1 MAGEEGSETESGM
14 VAWRLIERATN
25 STEPDVDPRL
35 LKAIKSAVRSSDVE
49 TRAAVRCLMDLMKK
63 PHSQVRYLSL
73 LIIDEL
79 FMRSKLFRTIFVET
93 FDQFLAL
100 SVGFRKN
107 MPLPPPSTIATNLRK
122 KSIEFL
128 EKWHSNFGIHYRQLR
143 LGFEYLKNVLKY
155 QFPNNLENAAR
166 LQRERRERELKT
178 QEILLGKFE
187 NLKENFSSIKGE
199 INSMIDE
206 INECLAIISEN
217 QKELNPP
224 IDFSLGDDEMEGFS
238 SLEMRQIRID
248 SMKEAES
255 VHETVDNEAVFDT
268 LRELHKL
275 LVSKHL
281 VSVQEWISVLIRVE
295 LADNRFRDT
304 ALKEMIDLRN
314 NIQSTKDKLVA
325 IGCSF
330 DKGKKVQLE
339 EEEDIWEEGK
349 IENIPQKSVQRKG
362 KTVASSSTSS
372 NGTSNSYNKTQTSKL
387 DPERSK
393 LLAEAPLVN
402 WGPLLDNWG
411 SNSDTVANQ
420 RGLEIEGHWGR
431 VDHDR
436 IIPQQKIAEL
446 SVHRM
451 VYKEDPVEIKPC
463 LAPLKNGTLCQ
474 RRDMKVCPF
483 HGPIIPRDSK
493 GNPIENCNEPTVNRS
508 EDHVNGE
515 TLEKLAKQAVNNV
528 RKRERDE
535 REIKRAKL
543 ARVRE
548 HNQEVLRESAMA
560 STSYSEDLVQSS
572 GEFMT
577 KKPTLASML
586 KKRVTAKDRIAK
598 KLL

>member
-1 MAGEEGSETESGM
+1 MASEEGLENETGI
-14 VAWRLIERATN
+14 VVWRLIERASD

-49 TRAAVRCLMDLMKK
+49 TRAAVRSLMELMKK

-79 FMRSKLFRTIFVET
+79 FMRSKLFRSIFVET
-93 FDQFLAL
+93 LEQFLAL
-100 SVGFRKN
+100 SIGFRKN
-107 MPLPPPSTIATNLRK
+107 MPLPPPSAIASNLRK

-128 EKWHSNFGIHYRQLR
+128 EKWNSNFGIHYPQLR
-143 LGFEYLKNVLKY
+143 LGFNYLKNVLKF

-178 QEILLGKFE
+178 QEILLGKYE

-199 INSMIDE
+199 IRSTLDE
-206 INECLAIISEN
+206 INECLDIISVKKE
-217 QKELNPP
+217 ELNPA
-224 IDFSLGDDEMEGFS
+224 IDFTLIDDEMEAFS
-238 SLEMRQIRID
+238 SLEMRQIRMD
-248 SMKEAES
+248 SMKEAKT
-255 VHETVDNEAVFDT
+255 VHETQDNEAVFDS

-281 VSVQEWISVLIRVE
+281 VSVQEWISVLIRVD

-304 ALKEMIDLRN
+304 ALRELIDLRN
-314 NIQSTKDKLVA
+314 NIQSVKDKLVEM
-325 IGCSF
+325 GYLF
-330 DKGKKVQLE
+330 DKVNKVELE
-339 EEEDIWEEGK
+339 EAEDIWEEGK
-349 IENIPQKSVQRKG
+349 IENLPQGLVQRKG
-362 KTVASSSTSS
+362 KNVASTSS
-372 NGTSNSYNKTQTSKL
+372 SSIESLNSRSKSKNIKL

-393 LLAEAPLVN
+393 LLAEAPVIN
-402 WGPLLDNWG
+402 WGLSLDNWG
-411 SNSDTVANQ
+411 SSSDAIANQ

-431 VDHDR
+431 VDNDR
-436 IIPQQKIAEL
+436 IIPQEKIAEL

-451 VYKEDPVEIKPC
+451 VYKEEPVEISPC
-463 LAPLKNGTLCQ
+463 LAPLKNGALCQ
-474 RRDMKVCPF
+474 RRDLKFCPF
-483 HGPIIPRDSK
+483 HGPIVPRDSE
-493 GNPIENCNEPTVNRS
+493 GNPIENCNEATTKKTEECVDR
-508 EDHVNGE
+508 E
-515 TLEKLAKQAVNNV
+515 TMEGLVKQAVNNV
-528 RKRERDE
+528 RNRERDE

-560 STSYSEDLVQSS
+560 STSYSEDLVQSR
-572 GEFMT
+572 GEFKT

-586 KKRVTAKDRIAK
+586 KKKVTAKDRIAK

>member
-1 MAGEEGSETESGM
+1 MASEEGLENETGI
-14 VAWRLIERATN
+14 VVWRLIERASD

-49 TRAAVRCLMDLMKK
+49 TRAAVRSLMELMKK

-79 FMRSKLFRTIFVET
+79 FIRSKLFRSIFVET
-93 FDQFLAL
+93 LEQFLAL
-100 SVGFRKN
+100 SIGFRKN
-107 MPLPPPSTIATNLRK
+107 MPLPPPSAIASNLRK

-128 EKWHSNFGIHYRQLR
+128 EKWNSNFGIHYPQLR
-143 LGFEYLKNVLKY
+143 LGFNYLKNVLKF

-178 QEILLGKFE
+178 QEILLGKYE

-199 INSMIDE
+199 IRSTLDE
-206 INECLAIISEN
+206 INECLDIISVKQE
-217 QKELNPP
+217 ELNPA
-224 IDFSLGDDEMEGFS
+224 IDFTLNDDEMEAFS
-238 SLEMRQIRID
+238 SLEMSQIRMD
-248 SMKEAES
+248 SMKEAKT
-255 VHETVDNEAVFDT
+255 VHETQDNEAVFDT

-281 VSVQEWISVLIRVE
+281 VSVQEWISVLIRVD

-304 ALKEMIDLRN
+304 ALRELIDLRN
-314 NIQSTKDKLVA
+314 NIQSVKDKLVEM
-325 IGCSF
+325 GCLF
-330 DKGKKVQLE
+330 DKVNKAELE
-339 EEEDIWEEGK
+339 EAEDIWEEGK
-349 IENIPQKSVQRKG
+349 IENLPQELVQN
-362 KTVASSSTSS
+362 VASTSS
-372 NGTSNSYNKTQTSKL
+372 SSIESLNLRSKSKNIKL

-393 LLAEAPLVN
+393 LLSEAPVIN
-402 WGPLLDNWG
+402 WGLSLDNWG
-411 SNSDTVANQ
+411 SSSDAIANQ

-431 VDHDR
+431 VDNDR
-436 IIPQQKIAEL
+436 IIPQEKIAEL

-451 VYKEDPVEIKPC
+451 VYKEEPVEISPC
-463 LAPLKNGTLCQ
+463 LAPLKNGALCQ
-474 RRDMKVCPF
+474 RRDLKFCPF
-483 HGPIIPRDSK
+483 HGPIVPRDSE
-493 GNPIENCNEPTVNRS
+493 GNPIENCS
-508 EDHVNGE
+508 EATTKKTAECVDRE
-515 TLEKLAKQAVNNV
+515 TMEGFVKQAVNNV
-528 RKRERDE
+528 RNRERDE

-560 STSYSEDLVQSS
+560 STSYSEDLVQSR
-572 GEFMT
+572 GEFKT

-586 KKRVTAKDRIAK
+586 KKKVTAKDRIAK

>member
-1 MAGEEGSETESGM
+1 MF
-14 VAWRLIERATN
+14 
-25 STEPDVDPRL
+25 
-35 LKAIKSAVRSSDVE
+35 SS
-49 TRAAVRCLMDLMKK
+49 RN
-63 PHSQVRYLSL
+63 SQVRYLSL

-79 FMRSKLFRTIFVET
+79 FMRSKLFRSIFVET

-107 MPLPPPSTIATNLRK
+107 MPLPPPSTIASNLRK

-128 EKWHSNFGIHYRQLR
+128 EKWNSNFGIHYRQLR
-143 LGFEYLKNVLKY
+143 LGFVYLKNVLKF

-178 QEILLGKFE
+178 QEILLGKYE
-187 NLKENFSSIKGE
+187 NLKENFFSITRE
-199 INSMIDE
+199 VLSTLDE
-206 INECLAIISEN
+206 INECLDIISVKQE
-217 QKELNPP
+217 E
-224 IDFSLGDDEMEGFS
+224 IDFTLGDDEMEAFS
-238 SLEMRQIRID
+238 SLEMRQLRVD
-248 SMKEAES
+248 SMKEAEM
-255 VHETVDNEAVFDT
+255 VHETQDNAAVFET

-295 LADNRFRDT
+295 LSDNRFRDT
-304 ALKEMIDLRN
+304 ALKELIDLRN
-314 NIQSTKDKLVA
+314 NIQSVKDKLA
-325 IGCSF
+325 GMGCLL
-330 DKGKKVQLE
+330 DKQKKVELE
-339 EEEDIWEEGK
+339 EEDNIWEEGK
-349 IENIPQKSVQRKG
+349 IENLPQRLVQRKE
-362 KTVASSSTSS
+362 KNVASTSS
-372 NGTSNSYNKTQTSKL
+372 SSKLNSHKTQDIEL

-393 LLAEAPLVN
+393 LLAEAPVIN
-402 WGPLLDNWG
+402 WGPSLDNWG
-411 SNSDTVANQ
+411 SKSDAIANQ

-436 IIPQQKIAEL
+436 IIPQDKIAEL

-451 VYKEDPVEIKPC
+451 VYKEEPTEINPC
-463 LAPLKNGTLCQ
+463 LAPLKNGALCQ
-474 RRDMKVCPF
+474 RRDLKICPF
-483 HGPIIPRDSK
+483 HGPIIARDSE
-493 GNPIENCNEPTVNRS
+493 GNPIENCNEATTKKR
-508 EDHVNGE
+508 EEEGLDRE
-515 TLEKLAKQAVNNV
+515 TMEGLVKQAVNNV

-572 GEFMT
+572 SEFKM

-586 KKRVTAKDRIAK
+586 RKKVTAKDRIAK